1 MHQIFFTTSDSTG
14 VAIMEMS
21 YVDKKWQQPKLWQHS
36 NIGTSSE
43 AFVAPDGKHL
53 YFISNRHAPQAKG
66 SGRIWHS
73 AKVNEEWSSPEMLT
87 WNPDT
92 DKGIWFPSV
101 SDKGKIFFG
110 AYLDSIGNYGK
121 SDLYMYSM
129 GKITN
134 LGDVINSPGEEWD
147 PYISP
152 DESYLLFE
160 SDRPGG
166 FGNTDIYISFKTKDG
181 WGQPMNLGS
190 TINTNA
196 YEVAARVSPDGRYI
210 FFDRPF
216 KKEQDIHWMKATII
230 ERLKKKQVR

>member
-1 MHQIFFTTSDSTG
+1 
-14 VAIMEMS
+14 
-21 YVDKKWQQPKLWQHS
+21 
-36 NIGTSSE
+36 
-43 AFVAPDGKHL
+43 
-53 YFISNRHAPQAKG
+53 
-66 SGRIWHS
+66 
-73 AKVNEEWSSPEMLT
+73 MLA

-101 SDKGKIFFG
+101 SNKGTIFFG

-121 SDLYMYSM
+121 SDLYMYSS

-166 FGNTDIYISFKTKDG
+166 YGNTDIYISFKTKEG
-181 WGQPMNLGS
+181 WGKPINLGS

-216 KKEQDIHWMKATII
+216 KKEQDIHWMKATVI